1 MSSPEGDRNS
11 ARAKEGASMPAMTKE
26 EQIRAD
32 TDRLHQMGYAQQLFR
47 DMGGFSNFAISFTI
61 ISVLTGGLTLYSYGL
76 NHGGP
81 QQMGIGWLV
90 VGVMVLVVAAAMAQL
105 ASALPTAA
113 ALYYQAAKLGN
124 KHWGWITGWFNLAG
138 QITIST
144 GIIYGNAIFAAAL
157 LNSLFNYPADV
168 TTTAGKIGVI
178 SIFAILLAV
187 QATINHVGVRLAARA
202 ADISVWWHIGVIAVL
217 LVAVGILHPLHP
229 ISYVF
234 TQSYNQSGFGSPIY
248 AFLVGMLL
256 AQWTFT
262 GYDASAHVTE
272 ETVNPARRA
281 PWGIVNSVFWSLIF
295 GYLMLLAL
303 TLAIPDLAKTAAST
317 NPVLDIVK
325 NALGSTGGLM
335 LFAGFVIAQAFCGL
349 SSITSNSRM
358 LFAFSRD
365 GALPGSKWLH
375 VVSKKYRTP
384 ARAIWVAAIIAFIPA
399 LAQFPVP
406 AVYSI
411 VVSISVIGLYVSYE
425 IPVLLALI
433 YPKRWTPGPWNL
445 GRYWPIVGWIAGVWV
460 AFISVVLVI
469 PEFKAAYTGDIIGWL
484 TATGTWAGPSV
495 EIFLVLG
502 GLYYLLWGQHHYTG
516 PIMMGSEDE
525 MKRMESEAEKSSIYR
540 EPGVAERAP
549 AAQPEPQ
556 RV

>member
-1 MSSPEGDRNS
+1 
-11 ARAKEGASMPAMTKE
+11 MPAATKE

-32 TDRLHQMGYAQQLFR
+32 TARLHQLGYAQQLFR

-61 ISVLTGGLTLYSYGL
+61 ISVLTGGLTLYGYGL

-81 QQMGIGWLV
+81 QQMGIGWLL

-105 ASALPTAA
+105 ASALPTAG

-124 KHWGWITGWFNLAG
+124 KHWGWITGWFNLIG
-138 QITIST
+138 QITITT
-144 GIIYGNAIFAAAL
+144 GIVFGNAI
-157 LNSLFNYPADV
+157 
-168 TTTAGKIGVI
+168 
-178 SIFAILLAV
+178 
-187 QATINHVGVRLAARA
+187 
-202 ADISVWWHIGVIAVL
+202 
-217 LVAVGILHPLHP
+217 
-229 ISYVF
+229 
-234 TQSYNQSGFGSPIY
+234 
-248 AFLVGMLL
+248 
-256 AQWTFT
+256 
-262 GYDASAHVTE
+262 YDASAHVTE

-303 TLAIPDLAKTAAST
+303 TLAIPDLAATAKSG

-325 NALGSTGGLM
+325 TALGSTGGLL

-411 VVSISVIGLYVSYE
+411 VVSISVIGLYVSYV

-445 GRYWPIVGWIAGVWV
+445 GRYWPIVGWVAVVWV
-460 AFISVVLVI
+460 AFISVVLML
-469 PEFKAAYTGDIIGWL
+469 PEYQADYTGDIIGWL

-495 EIFLVLG
+495 AV
-502 GLYYLLWGQHHYTG
+502 
-516 PIMMGSEDE
+516 
-525 MKRMESEAEKSSIYR
+525 
-540 EPGVAERAP
+540 V
-549 AAQPEPQ
+549 
-556 RV
+556 

>member
-1 MSSPEGDRNS
+1 
-11 ARAKEGASMPAMTKE
+11 MPTMTKE

-32 TDRLHQMGYAQQLFR
+32 TARLHQMGYAQQLFR

-81 QQMGIGWLV
+81 RQMGIGWLV
-90 VGVMVLVVAAAMAQL
+90 VGIAVLVVAAAMAQL
-105 ASALPTAA
+105 ASALPTAG

-138 QITIST
+138 QVTITS
-144 GIIYGNAIFAAAL
+144 GIVYGNAIFAAAL
-157 LNSLFNYPADV
+157 FNSLWGYPSDL
-168 TTTAGKIGVI
+168 TTTSGKIGVI
-178 SIFAILLAV
+178 GVFAVLLVV

-217 LVAVGILHPLHP
+217 LVAVGLLHPLHP
-229 ISYVF
+229 LSYVF
-234 TQSYNQSGFGSPIY
+234 TQSYNASGFGSPLY

-295 GYLMLLAL
+295 GYLMLIAL
-303 TLAIPDLAKTAAST
+303 TLAIPDLAKTAASS

-325 NALGSTGGLM
+325 NALGSTGGLL
-335 LFAGFVIAQAFCGL
+335 LFTGFVVAQAFCGL

-384 ARAIWVAAIIAFIPA
+384 ARAIWVAAIIAFIPMV
-399 LAQFPVP
+399 AQFPVP
-406 AVYSI
+406 AIYSI
-411 VVSISVIGLYVSYE
+411 VVSISVIGLYVSYV

-433 YPKRWTPGPWNL
+433 YPDRWKPGPWNL
-445 GRYWPIVGWIAGVWV
+445 GRYWPIVAWAAVIWV
-460 AFISVVLVI
+460 AFISIILML
-469 PEFKAAYTGDIIGWL
+469 PEYSANYTGDVIGWL
-484 TATGTWAGPSV
+484 TATGTWAGPAV
-495 EIFLVLG
+495 AIFLIIG
-502 GLYYLLWGQHHYTG
+502 GLYYLLWGKNHYNG
-516 PIMMGSEDE
+516 PIIMGSEDD
-525 MKRMESEAEKSSIYR
+525 MRKLEADVEKGSIYH
-540 EPGVAERAP
+540 EPAVTDKVPSLR
-549 AAQPEPQ
+549 PEPQ
-556 RV
+556 TV

>member
-1 MSSPEGDRNS
+1 
-11 ARAKEGASMPAMTKE
+11 MPALTKE

-32 TDRLHQMGYAQQLFR
+32 TARLHQMGYAQQLFR

-76 NHGGP
+76 IHGGP
-81 QQMGIGWLV
+81 QQMGIGWLL

-105 ASALPTAA
+105 ASALPTAG

-124 KHWGWITGWFNLAG
+124 KHWGWITGWFNLIG
-138 QITIST
+138 QVTITT
-144 GIIYGNAIFAAAL
+144 GIVYGNALFAAAL
-157 LNSLFNYPADV
+157 LNALWNYPSDV
-168 TTTAGKIGVI
+168 TTTAGKVGVI

-229 ISYVF
+229 ISYAF
-234 TQSYNQSGFGSPIY
+234 TQSYNNSGFGSPIY
-248 AFLVGMLL
+248 AFLVGLLL

-281 PWGIVNSVFWSLIF
+281 PWGIMNSVFWSLIF

-303 TLAIPDLAKTAAST
+303 TLAIPDLAKTAASS

-325 NALGSTGGLM
+325 KALGTNGGLL
-335 LFAGFVIAQAFCGL
+335 LFFGFVMAQAFCGL

-375 VVSKKYRTP
+375 VVSKKFRTP
-384 ARAIWVAAIIAFIPA
+384 ARAIWVAAIVAFIPA

-406 AVYSI
+406 AIYSI
-411 VVSISVIGLYVSYE
+411 VVSISVIGLYVSYV

-433 YPKRWTPGPWNL
+433 YPNRWKPGPWNL
-445 GRYWPIVGWIAGVWV
+445 GRYWPIVAWVAIIWV
-460 AFISVVLVI
+460 AFISIVLML
-469 PEFKAAYTGDIIGWL
+469 PEYSASFTGWGLADL
-484 TATGTWAGPSV
+484 TAYLTNAGLWAGPAV
-495 EIFLVLG
+495 AIFIIVG
-502 GLYYLLWGQHHYTG
+502 GLYYLLWGKNHYNG
-516 PIMMGSEDE
+516 PIIMGSEDD
-525 MKRMESEAEKSSIYR
+525 MRRMEQDVEKGSIYH
-540 EPGVAERAP
+540 EPTVTEPAP
-549 AAQPEPQ
+549 TLTPQ

>member
-1 MSSPEGDRNS
+1 
-11 ARAKEGASMPAMTKE
+11 MPTVTKE

-32 TDRLHQMGYAQQLFR
+32 TARLHQMGYAQQLFR

-81 QQMGIGWLV
+81 QQMGIGWLI
-90 VGVMVLVVAAAMAQL
+90 VGAAVLVVAAAMAQL
-105 ASALPTAA
+105 ASALPTAG

-124 KHWGWITGWFNLAG
+124 KHWGWITGWFNLIG
-138 QITIST
+138 QVTITS
-144 GIIYGNAIFAAAL
+144 GIVYGNAIFAAAL
-157 LNSLFNYPADV
+157 LNSLWGYPSDLA
-168 TTTAGKIGVI
+168 TTSGKFGVI
-178 SIFAILLAV
+178 GIFAVLLAV

-217 LVAVGILHPLHP
+217 LVAVGLLHPLHP
-229 ISYVF
+229 LSYVF
-234 TQSYNQSGFGSPIY
+234 TQSYNASGFGSPLY

-272 ETVNPARRA
+272 ETVNPATRA

-295 GYLMLLAL
+295 GYLMLIAL

-325 NALGSTGGLM
+325 NALGSTGGLL
-335 LFAGFVIAQAFCGL
+335 LFTGFVVAQAFCGL

-375 VVSKKYRTP
+375 VVSTKYRTP
-384 ARAIWVAAIIAFIPA
+384 ARAIWVAAIIAFIPMV
-399 LAQFPVP
+399 AQFPVP
-406 AVYSI
+406 AIYSI
-411 VVSISVIGLYVSYE
+411 VVSISVIGLYVSYV

-433 YPKRWTPGPWNL
+433 YPDRWKPGPWNL
-445 GRYWPIVGWIAGVWV
+445 GRYWPIVAWAAVIWV
-460 AFISVVLVI
+460 AFISIILML
-469 PEFKAAYTGDIIGWL
+469 PEYSANYTGDVIGWL
-484 TATGTWAGPSV
+484 TATGTWAGPAV
-495 EIFLVLG
+495 AIFLIIG
-502 GLYYLLWGQHHYTG
+502 GLYYLLWGKNHYNG
-516 PIMMGSEDE
+516 PIIMGSEDD
-525 MKRMESEAEKSSIYR
+525 MRKLEADVEKGSIYH
-540 EPGVAERAP
+540 EPAVTEPAP
-549 AAQPEPQ
+549 TLTPQ

>member
-1 MSSPEGDRNS
+1 
-11 ARAKEGASMPAMTKE
+11 MPTVTKE

-32 TDRLHQMGYAQQLFR
+32 TARLHQMGYAQQLFR

-90 VGVMVLVVAAAMAQL
+90 VGVAVLVVAAAMAQL
-105 ASALPTAA
+105 ASALPTAG

-124 KHWGWITGWFNLAG
+124 KHWGWITGWFNLIG
-138 QITIST
+138 QVTITS
-144 GIIYGNAIFAAAL
+144 GIVYGNAIFAAAL
-157 LNSLFNYPADV
+157 FNSLWGYPSDL
-168 TTTAGKIGVI
+168 TTTSGKIGVI
-178 SIFAILLAV
+178 GVFAVLLVV

-217 LVAVGILHPLHP
+217 LVAVGLLHPLHP
-229 ISYVF
+229 LSYVF
-234 TQSYNQSGFGSPIY
+234 TQSYNASGFGSPLY

-303 TLAIPDLAKTAAST
+303 TLAIPDLAKTAASS

-325 NALGSTGGLM
+325 NALGSTGGLL
-335 LFAGFVIAQAFCGL
+335 LFTGFVVAQAFCGL

-384 ARAIWVAAIIAFIPA
+384 ARAIWVAAIIAFIPMV
-399 LAQFPVP
+399 AQFPVP
-406 AVYSI
+406 AIYSI
-411 VVSISVIGLYVSYE
+411 VVSISVIGLYVSYV

-433 YPKRWTPGPWNL
+433 YPDRWKPGPWNL
-445 GRYWPIVGWIAGVWV
+445 GRYWPIVAWAAVIWV
-460 AFISVVLVI
+460 AFISVILML
-469 PEFKAAYTGDIIGWL
+469 PEYSAKYTGDVIGWL
-484 TATGTWAGPSV
+484 TATGTWAGPAV
-495 EIFLVLG
+495 AIFLIIG
-502 GLYYLLWGQHHYTG
+502 GLYYLLWGKNHYNG
-516 PIMMGSEDE
+516 PIIMGSEDD
-525 MKRMESEAEKSSIYR
+525 MRKLEADVEKGSIYH
-540 EPGVAERAP
+540 EPAVTDKVPSLR
-549 AAQPEPQ
+549 PEPQ
-556 RV
+556 TV

>member
-1 MSSPEGDRNS
+1 
-11 ARAKEGASMPAMTKE
+11 MPTLTKE

-32 TDRLHQMGYAQQLFR
+32 TAQLHGMGYAQQLFR

-81 QQMGIGWLV
+81 QQMGIGWLL
-90 VGVMVLVVAAAMAQL
+90 VGIMVLVVAAAMAQL
-105 ASALPTAA
+105 ASALPTAG

-138 QITIST
+138 QVTITS
-144 GIIYGNAIFAAAL
+144 GIVYGNAIFAAAL
-157 LNSLFNYPADV
+157 LNALFNYPADV
-168 TTTAGKIGVI
+168 TTTAGKVGVI
-178 SIFAILLAV
+178 AIFAVLLAV

-217 LVAVGILHPLHP
+217 LVTVGILHPLHP
-229 ISYVF
+229 LSYAF
-234 TQSYNQSGFGSPIY
+234 TQSYNASGFGSPIY
-248 AFLVGMLL
+248 AFLVGLLL

-272 ETVNPARRA
+272 ETVDPARRA

-295 GYLMLLAL
+295 GYLMLIAL

-325 NALGSTGGLM
+325 NALGSTGGLL
-335 LFAGFVIAQAFCGL
+335 LFFGFVVAQAFCGL

-375 VVSKKYRTP
+375 VVSPKYRTP
-384 ARAIWVAAIIAFIPA
+384 ARAIWIAAIIAFIPMV
-399 LAQFPVP
+399 AQFPVP
-406 AVYSI
+406 AIYSI
-411 VVSISVIGLYVSYE
+411 VTSISVIGLYVSYV

-433 YPKRWTPGPWNL
+433 YPDRWKPGPWNL
-445 GRYWPIVGWIAGVWV
+445 GRYWPIVAWLAVAWV
-460 AFISVVLVI
+460 AFISIVLML
-469 PEFKAAYTGDIIGWL
+469 PEYSAPYTGDVIGWL
-484 TATGTWAGPSV
+484 TASGTWAGPAV
-495 EIFLVLG
+495 IIFLVVG
-502 GLYYLLWGQHHYTG
+502 GLYYLIWGRNTYTG
-516 PIMMGSEDE
+516 PKIMGSEDDMRRLE
-525 MKRMESEAEKSSIYR
+525 QEAEKGSIYR
-540 EPGVAERAP
+540 EPGVSEPIPVGTR
-549 AAQPEPQ
+549 QPQ
-556 RV
+556 TV

>member
-1 MSSPEGDRNS
+1 
-11 ARAKEGASMPAMTKE
+11 MPAATKE

-32 TDRLHQMGYAQQLFR
+32 TARLHQLGYAQQLFR
-47 DMGGFSNFAISFTI
+47 DMGGFSNFAIS
-61 ISVLTGGLTLYSYGL
+61 
-76 NHGGP
+76 
-81 QQMGIGWLV
+81 
-90 VGVMVLVVAAAMAQL
+90 
-105 ASALPTAA
+105 
-113 ALYYQAAKLGN
+113 
-124 KHWGWITGWFNLAG
+124 
-138 QITIST
+138 ITITT
-144 GIIYGNAIFAAAL
+144 GIVFGNAIFAAAL
-157 LNSLFNYPADV
+157 LNALWNYPSDL
-168 TTTAGKIGVI
+168 TTTSGKIGVI
-178 SIFAILLAV
+178 AVFAVLLAV

-202 ADISVWWHIGVIAVL
+202 ADISVWWHIGVIGVL
-217 LVAVGILHPLHP
+217 LVAVGLLHPLHP
-229 ISYVF
+229 LSYAF
-234 TQSYNQSGFGSPIY
+234 TQSYDQSGFGSPIY

-303 TLAIPDLAKTAAST
+303 TLAIPALAKTAAST
-317 NPVLDIVK
+317 NPMLDIVK
-325 NALGSTGGLM
+325 NALGSTGGLL

-406 AVYSI
+406 AVCSI
-411 VVSISVIGLYVSYE
+411 VVSISVIGLYVSYV

-445 GRYWPIVGWIAGVWV
+445 GRWWPIVAWAAIIWV
-460 AFISVVLVI
+460 AFISVVLML
-469 PEFKAAYTGDIIGWL
+469 PEYSAKYTGDIIGWL
-484 TATGTWAGPSV
+484 TATGTWAGPAV
-495 EIFLVLG
+495 AIFLIVG
-502 GLYYLLWGQHHYTG
+502 GLYYLLWGRHHYTG
-516 PIMMGSEDE
+516 PIMMGSEDD
-525 MKRMESEAEKSSIYR
+525 MKRLESEVERGSIYR
-540 EPGVAERAP
+540 EPGVTEKAP
-549 AAQPEPQ
+549 AAPPEPQ
-556 RV
+556 RLRPSDRLMR

>member
-1 MSSPEGDRNS
+1 
-11 ARAKEGASMPAMTKE
+11 MPAATKE

-32 TDRLHQMGYAQQLFR
+32 TARLHQLGYAQQLFR

-81 QQMGIGWLV
+81 QQMGIGWLL
-90 VGVMVLVVAAAMAQL
+90 VGAMVLVVAAAMAQL
-105 ASALPTAA
+105 ASALPTAG

-124 KHWGWITGWFNLAG
+124 KHWGWITGWFNLIG
-138 QITIST
+138 QITITT
-144 GIIYGNAIFAAAL
+144 GIVFGNAIFAAAL
-157 LNSLFNYPADV
+157 LNALWNYPSDL
-168 TTTAGKIGVI
+168 TTTSGKVGVI
-178 SIFAILLAV
+178 AIFAVLLAV

-202 ADISVWWHIGVIAVL
+202 ADISVWWHIGVIGVL
-217 LVAVGILHPLHP
+217 LVAVGLLHPLHP
-229 ISYVF
+229 LSYAF
-234 TQSYNQSGFGSPIY
+234 TQSYDQSGFGSPLY
-248 AFLVGMLL
+248 AFLVGLLL

-303 TLAIPDLAKTAAST
+303 TLAIPDLAATAKSG

-325 NALGSTGGLM
+325 TALGSTGGLL

-349 SSITSNSRM
+349 SS
-358 LFAFSRD
+358 
-365 GALPGSKWLH
+365 
-375 VVSKKYRTP
+375 
-384 ARAIWVAAIIAFIPA
+384 PA

-411 VVSISVIGLYVSYE
+411 VVSISVIGLYVSYV

-445 GRYWPIVGWIAGVWV
+445 GRYWPIVGWVAVVWV
-460 AFISVVLVI
+460 AFISVVLML
-469 PEFKAAYTGDIIGWL
+469 PEYKADYSGDIIGWL

-495 EIFLVLG
+495 AIFLVLG
-502 GLYYLLWGQHHYTG
+502 GLYYLLWGRHHYTG

-525 MKRMESEAEKSSIYR
+525 MKRMESEVERGSIYR
-540 EPGVAERAP
+540 EPGVSERAP

-556 RV
+556 HV

>member
-1 MSSPEGDRNS
+1 
-11 ARAKEGASMPAMTKE
+11 MPTVVTKE

-32 TDRLHQMGYAQQLFR
+32 TAQLHRMGYAQQLFR

-81 QQMGIGWLV
+81 QQMGIGWLFI
-90 VGVMVLVVAAAMAQL
+90 GAMVMIVAASMAQL
-105 ASALPTAA
+105 ASALPTAG

-138 QITIST
+138 QVTITT
-144 GIIYGNAIFAAAL
+144 GIVYGNAIFAGAFLTVLFQNLNWTLGSVTLGYPSDLTTTSGKFGVVALFAAL
-157 LNSLFNYPADV
+157 LL
-168 TTTAGKIGVI
+168 
-178 SIFAILLAV
+178 V
-187 QATINHVGVRLAARA
+187 QASVNHVGVRLAARV
-202 ADISVWWHIGVIAVL
+202 ADFSVWWHIAVIAVL
-217 LVAVGILHPLHP
+217 LVAVGILHPLHGLG
-229 ISYVF
+229 YVF
-234 TQSYNQSGFGSPIY
+234 TTSYNASGFGSPFY

-272 ETVNPARRA
+272 ETVNPAVRA
-281 PWGIVNSVFWSLIF
+281 PWGIVNSTFWSWVF

-303 TLAIPDLAKTAAST
+303 TLAIPDLVKTAASG
-317 NPVLDIVK
+317 NPVLDIVT
-325 NALGSTGGLM
+325 NALGSWGGLL
-335 LFAGFVIAQAFCGL
+335 LFFGFVVAQGFCGL

-384 ARAIWVAAIIAFIPA
+384 ARAIWVAAVIAFIPA
-399 LAQFPVP
+399 LAQFPVA

-411 VVSISVIGLYVSYE
+411 VVSISVIGLYVSYV

-433 YPKRWTPGPWNL
+433 YPDRWKPGPWNL
-445 GRYWPIVGWIAGVWV
+445 GRWWPVVGWAAVIWV
-460 AFISVVLVI
+460 AIISVILMLPEYALPAGFSGNVI
-469 PEFKAAYTGDIIGWL
+469 DWL
-484 TATGTWAGPSV
+484 TATGTWAAPAV
-495 EIFLVLG
+495 AIFLVVG
-502 GLYYLLWGQHHYTG
+502 GLYYILYGKNNYKG
-516 PIMMGSEDE
+516 PIIMGSEDE
-525 MKRMESEAEKSSIYR
+525 MRRMEEDVEKGSIYH
-540 EPGVAERAP
+540 EPGVTEP
-549 AAQPEPQ
+549 VPTLTPQ